1 MRGIE
6 TTKTRLRRQVFLAI
20 AKLAYDGFDASVL
33 EELPHSIIPG
43 EKAQYRDSVETERWI
58 VAERARAALG
68 LPLRGEKE
76 PGVLRE
82 GELTAQNAA
91 DYRAPYIDIIT
102 AACNACIEERVFVTN
117 ACQGCLEQSCV
128 SICPKGA
135 VSIQHGRSVI
145 DESKCVKCGLC
156 IKACNYGAILKL
168 ERPCA
173 KACGVKAISTNDA
186 GVAAIDRSKCV
197 SCGMCLATCPFG
209 AIVDSSQLFQ
219 VISDILGD
227 EPVYAAIAPSF
238 EGQFGNVTVGQ
249 MRTALK
255 ALGFAELV
263 QVATG
268 ADEATRLEAEEFTHL
283 VPAHQPFLATS
294 CCPGWVG
301 LIKQHY
307 PDLEQYIS
315 ATPSPMLITAR
326 AIKAKDPCSK
336 VVFIGPCVAKK
347 MEGAANWSN
356 GAVDY
361 VLTFEELAS
370 MLQAKDIIVSAC
382 EDADA
387 ADAPTADGIGF
398 AVGGGVSRAVAAAIA
413 AANPDAPVDMQRAE
427 GLAECRKLLDTA
439 RARRVNGC
447 LLEGMACPG
456 GCVGGAGV
464 ILPTTKAA
472 LMVAKRVR
480 QEQQKEQK

>member
-6 TTKTRLRRQVFLAI
+6 TTKTKLRRLVFQAI
-20 AKLAYDGFDASVL
+20 AKLAYDGYDASVL
-33 EELPHSIIPG
+33 EALPHSIIPG
-43 EKAQYRDSVETERWI
+43 EKAQYRDSVQTERWI
-58 VAERARAALG
+58 VAERARAAMG
-68 LPLRGEKE
+68 LPLRGDKE
-76 PGVLRE
+76 DGVLRE
-82 GELTAQNAA
+82 GELTAETAG
-91 DYRAPYIDIIT
+91 DYRKPYIDIIT

-128 SICPKGA
+128 NICPKGA

-156 IKACNYGAILKL
+156 IKACNYGAILRL

-209 AIVDSSQLFQ
+209 AIVDSSQIYQ
-219 VISDILGD
+219 IISDIKKGI
-227 EPVYAAIAPSF
+227 PVYAAIAPSF

-249 MRTALK
+249 MRSAIK
-255 ALGFAELV
+255 ALGFADMA
-263 QVATG
+263 QVAMG
-268 ADEATRLEAEEFTHL
+268 ADEATRLEAEEFSHL
-283 VPAHQPFLATS
+283 VPEKQQFMATS
-294 CCPGWVG
+294 CCPGWVA

-315 ATPSPMLITAR
+315 DTPSPMLITAR
-326 AIKAKDPCSK
+326 GLKAAHPESK

-347 MEGAANWSN
+347 QEATAQYPH

-370 MLQAKDIIVSAC
+370 IFEAKEVTVAAC
-382 EDADA
+382 EDNGAM
-387 ADAPTADGIGF
+387 DAPSADGIGF
-398 AVGGGVSRAVAAAIA
+398 AVGGGVSRAVAAAIT
-413 AANPDAPVDMQRAE
+413 AANPDAQPDLQRAD

-439 RARRVNGC
+439 RARRVYGC

-464 ILPTTKAA
+464 LLPTTKAS

-480 QEQQKEQK
+480 QEQQQEKE